1 MTRFGLR
8 AGLVLGS
15 ALAFSAW
22 GQSTPS
28 GQISQG
34 GKQVA
39 RGTTHGNAKAFGNGA
54 SNVGKGVAKGTE
66 NGAKKVGN
74 EFKKIH

>member
-15 ALAFSAW
+15 ALLFAAW
-22 GQSTPS
+22 GQTSPS
-28 GQISQG
+28 GEVSQG
-34 GKQVA
+34 GKQIGH
-39 RGTTHGNAKAFGNGA
+39 GTTHGSAKSVEKGA